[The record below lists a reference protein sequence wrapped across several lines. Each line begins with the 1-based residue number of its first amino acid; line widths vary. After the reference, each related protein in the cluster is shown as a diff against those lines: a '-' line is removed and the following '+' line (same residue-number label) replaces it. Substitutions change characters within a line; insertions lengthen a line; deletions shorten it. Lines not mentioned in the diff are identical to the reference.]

1 MRFEEIIADLRKKIY
16 HPVYFLM
23 GEEPYY
29 LDQISNYIEEN
40 VLNEAEKG
48 FNQTVV
54 YGRDTSLADLV
65 GMSRR
70 FPMMANYQVIIV
82 KEAQDLFRK
91 NELEKINQVIK
102 AKEALDAPKAK
113 RWVEAIRE
121 HRLQSVAQAMKV
133 PDLCKP
139 ADKKSLEEVFAHL
152 SILNSESGKACAGLI
167 QLLDQPMKSSILVF
181 NYKYQKLDKRKAFAK
196 KLDKAGVLFE
206 SARLYDNKI
215 PDWIVQWLQKK
226 GYHIEIPAAALLAE
240 YLGNDLSRVANEL
253 GKLIINL
260 PAGTKVNTTHIEE
273 NIGISKEYNIFE
285 LQKALGLKD
294 RVKTLKIVN
303 YFAANEKEN
312 PVVKT
317 IVILHSY
324 FSKLLLYHSLKDKSQ
339 HNVATALGVHPFF
352 VKDYQQAAAAYAP
365 GRLQHIMG
373 LLYAYDLKAKG
384 VNNVSVRDGELTREL
399 IFRII

>member
-54 YGRDTSLADLV
+54 YGRDTSLAELV
-65 GMSRR
+65 GMARR

-139 ADKKSLEEVFAHL
+139 SDKKVLEEVFAHL
-152 SILNSESGKACAGLI
+152 ALLNSESGKAYAGLI

-215 PDWIVQWLQKK
+215 PDWIVGWLQKK
-226 GYHIEIPAAALLAE
+226 GYSIDIPAAALLAE
-240 YLGNDLSRVANEL
+240 YLGTDLSRVANEL

-260 PAGTKVNTTHIEE
+260 PAGTRVNATHIEE

-285 LQKALGLKD
+285 LQKALGARD
-294 RVKTLKIVN
+294 RVKALRIVN

-317 IVILHSY
+317 IFILHSY
-324 FSKLLLYHSLKDKSQ
+324 FSKLLLYHSLKDRSQ
-339 HNVATALGVHPFF
+339 NNVAAALGVNPFF
-352 VKDYQQAAAAYAP
+352 VKDYQQAASGYP
-365 GRLQHIMG
+365 SGRLQHILG

-384 VNNVSVRDGELTREL
+384 VNNISAGDGELTREL
-399 IFRII
+399 VFRIL